1 MVAIFLRARVVLQT
15 LFSFLILFFWAYSHA
30 VASSEAKVKLSGALG
45 SSVDI
50 YRVTGTGLRTVDPGQ
65 MLPLGTIATGKSYAF
80 PVGSY
85 YAVNSCSSFFFELK
99 AQSEFVIHLRRAVF
113 ELEKSTKFRFFD
125 SFAPNSKDSTD
136 GVWSTLWPQHTGDAM
151 VENMSVGKERI
162 RNFLPVECIHPL
174 TAEREA
180 WSNVET
186 FDLLPGQVS
195 LTLGGRHLVPD
206 GLTNVADPIRFSL
219 VPLVVASQI
228 AGLTADFFVAPAP
241 GSSGLKEH
249 EVGSVVAA
257 PVGSLLWLLQGSYVL
272 ELNGSRREVN
282 LDGKNGLGLSLGA
295 IEIRTPSEFPM
306 KERLR
311 LGGGPPFAYI
321 NDGVLFAMDT
331 PYLVFPG
338 NYSVSLE
345 GGDMRSSVEVF
356 STELTRLRTRGARLN
371 MPSCEAGQ
379 GTACGRPPNV
389 TLHFKQRPFVLM
401 TVEPNVPFL
410 VLEDDYEY
418 GIEGM
423 RGVLKKLGTSDRKAA
438 EETLARVHFVWQVQ
452 QAAPRVRT
460 DLVRLESKDEKIYGK
475 SLDFL
480 FNQPREVYVPPG
492 SYELTYLVGDP
503 LLERPKTRRALQL
516 TAGSTTEVIIP
527 IYSDK
532 LGTPE
537 AKDARD
543 PQSKSEPGSDALNE
557 QVSQGAGAG
566 ANSGANPGASSGEQM
581 AQPTPAPEL
590 PTRLKPVR
598 K

>member
-1 MVAIFLRARVVLQT
+1 MFAIFLSERFVLQKV
-15 LFSFLILFFWAYSHA
+15 FICLILSMLAYTPA
-30 VASSEAKVKLSGALG
+30 VASSDAKVKLSGALG

-50 YRVTGTGLRTVDPGQ
+50 YRVTGTGLRTVDPSQ

-113 ELEKSTKFRFFD
+113 DLEKSTKFRFFD
-125 SFAPNSKDSTD
+125 SFAPNSKNSTD
-136 GVWSTLWPQHTGDAM
+136 AVWSSLWPQHTGDAM
-151 VENMSVGKERI
+151 VENMVAGKERLQ
-162 RNFLPVECIHPL
+162 NFLPVECIHSL

-195 LTLGGRHLVPD
+195 LSLGGRHLIPD
-206 GLTNVADPIRFSL
+206 GLANVSDPIRFSL
-219 VPLVVASQI
+219 VPLVVVSQI
-228 AGLTADFFVAPAP
+228 AGLNADFFVAPAP
-241 GSSGLKEH
+241 GTSGGAER
-249 EVGSVVAA
+249 EAGNVVAA
-257 PVGSLLWLLQGSYVL
+257 PVGRLLWLLQGSYVL
-272 ELNGSRREVN
+272 ELNGSRREVT

-295 IEIRTPSEFPM
+295 IEIRTPTEFPM

-345 GGDMRSSVEVF
+345 GGDMRSSVNVF
-356 STELTRLRTRGARLN
+356 STELTRIRTRGARLN
-371 MPSCEAGQ
+371 MPRCEAGE
-379 GTACGRPPNV
+379 GNACGRPPNV
-389 TLHFKQRPFVLM
+389 TLHSKQRPFVLM

-410 VLEDDYEY
+410 VLEDEYEY

-460 DLVRLESKDEKIYGK
+460 DLVRLESKDERIYGK

-503 LLERPKTRRALQL
+503 LLERPKTRRVLQL
-516 TAGSTTEVIIP
+516 AAGSTTEVIVP

-532 LGTPE
+532 LGNPDST
-537 AKDARD
+537 DARD
-543 PQSKSEPGSDALNE
+543 PQAKAEPGSDALND
-557 QVSQGAGAG
+557 QVSQGTG

-581 AQPTPAPEL
+581 AQPTPAAEL